1 MKKKN
6 SKKLGPQFL
15 RIDKSYQDNEIKP
28 NELSYNNRFGYVC
41 GDKII
46 IICNFKQL
54 TSFMKQLLPK

>member
-1 MKKKN
+1 
-6 SKKLGPQFL
+6 L